1 MYARSVL
8 DPASDDSNAPFQSIL
23 LPVREVD
30 ALVDGFRIEGD
41 WSRELGIP
49 AHITL
54 AGPWPLSHELPRERL
69 SALAAV
75 ARGTRYRL
83 DFIDMLGDARLLV
96 PQRRPTSTRVA
107 KSPAGRGRRAG
118 RRERRVAPSSDDL
131 PRRLGRS
138 SKGCSCGRRSCLATW
153 LRGARVVHR
162 AAGRARPGHRGEP
175 LRIA

>member
-8 DPASDDSNAPFQSIL
+8 DPASDDPTPPFQSIL

-54 AGPWPLSHELPRERL
+54 AGPWPLSHELPRGRL
-69 SALAAV
+69 SALAAA

-83 DFIDMLGDARLLV
+83 DFIDMLGDAVCLFPSDDRPLQEWRSRLLDAIGAPDAV
-96 PQRRPTSTRVA
+96 NPAWRLHLTICRDDSGDRVEA
-107 KSPAGRGRRAG
+107 A
-118 RRERRVAPSSDDL
+118 
-131 PRRLGRS
+131 
-138 SKGCSCGRRSCLATW
+138 
-153 LRGARVVHR
+153 R
-162 AAGRARPGHRGEP
+162 AAVDHALPLGCEVREVCIARLVEPGRATVES
-175 LRIA
+175 L